1 MFTNYIVWKMG
12 SIPNFGHKR
21 HAKLEVKEE
30 FLPYL
35 ENLPSDGILGP
46 TPNLPKSSYF
56 QKGELMAKS

>member
-1 MFTNYIVWKMG
+1 MG

-35 ENLPSDGILGP
+35 ENLPSDVILGP